1 MTARERE
8 IRTLSF
14 SNEGLDRGVIEESM
28 EPWDKTVR
36 NWAEQGYDTGYLE
49 KLHFSLLPT
58 DNVYHDITTEYPV
71 WQDYYNTM
79 QTQILADQE
88 AGLDWDPVY
97 RITFR
102 IPFACYETEILEDT
116 DEYQVRRDRDGWIR
130 KYPKNGG
137 LVTRVR
143 QVVLDMDDWEKY
155 KADIRACMDKYFT
168 DENMEKAYGPYR
180 EIAKEYPVRLRIS
193 GFFWTPR
200 FLMDNEEQL
209 YAYYED
215 PDLLHNIAQF
225 QADVYKEQ
233 LEKLLKIVVP
243 SVVFFEEDLSGK
255 TGPMI
260 SPATFEEFCTPYY
273 EQVIPVLRKYGVPNI
288 IMDTDGD
295 FTLMIPKI
303 LEAGLDGV
311 LPVDVNAGVDIVKV
325 REEYP
330 TLKFMGG
337 FNKLCIIDG
346 PEAIEAELERLK
358 PVIAQGGCIVCTDHQ
373 AAPATSLE
381 NYRYYTRR
389 LKEVVADLRNENV
402 TIK

>member
-1 MTARERE
+1 MNARERE
-8 IRTLSF
+8 IATLNF
-14 SNEGLDRGVIEESM
+14 AYEPIQPDRAVIEESM

-36 NWAEQGYDTGYLE
+36 NWAAQGYDTGVLD
-49 KLHFSLLPT
+49 KMAFSLLPT
-58 DNVYHDITTEYPV
+58 DNVYHVLEDYPV

-79 QTQILADQE
+79 QTTMLARQE
-88 AGLDWDPVY
+88 AGLGWDPVY

-102 IPFACYETEILEDT
+102 IPFACYDTEILEDT
-116 DEYQVRRDRDGWIR
+116 DQYTVKRDRDGWIR
-130 KYPKNGG
+130 KYPKGSG
-137 LVTRVR
+137 LITTVRPPVT
-143 QVVLDMDDWEKY
+143 DMEDWLRY
-155 KADIRACMDKYFT
+155 KADIIACMDRYFT
-168 DENMEKAYGPYR
+168 DENMEAAYGPFR

-200 FLMDNEEQL
+200 FLMDNEPQL
-209 YAYYED
+209 YAYYEE
-215 PDLLHNIAQF
+215 PELLHDIAQF

-233 LEKLLKIVVP
+233 LAKLFKIVTP
-243 SVVFFEEDLSGK
+243 SLVFFEEDLSGK

-260 SPATFEEFCTPYY
+260 SPDTFGEFCLPYY
-273 EQVIPVLRKYGVPNI
+273 HQVLPVLREAGVPNI

-330 TLKFMGG
+330 QLKFMGG
-337 FNKLCIIDG
+337 FNKLCIADG
-346 PEAIEAELERLK
+346 PEAIEKELERLK
-358 PVIAQGGCIVCTDHQ
+358 PVIKQGGCIICTDHQ
-373 AAPATSLE
+373 AAPQTSLE

-389 LKEVVADLRNENV
+389 LKETVNELRCRS
-402 TIK
+402 